1 MTGGLVRTDDAIMS
15 AKGPGLS
22 DSSQF
27 APTSREFS
35 GYHRS
40 IAKYQTHRKQARQEP
55 DPQNTREQ
63 RSADRDDRIRDHVR
77 HPDQWIISGLWRSI
91 I

>member
-40 IAKYQTHRKQARQEP
+40 IAKYQTHRNRLVRSSIPRTPENNGPPTATISSATMCATLI
-55 DPQNTREQ
+55 NGS
-63 RSADRDDRIRDHVR
+63 SAD
-77 HPDQWIISGLWRSI
+77 SGAR
-91 I
+91 